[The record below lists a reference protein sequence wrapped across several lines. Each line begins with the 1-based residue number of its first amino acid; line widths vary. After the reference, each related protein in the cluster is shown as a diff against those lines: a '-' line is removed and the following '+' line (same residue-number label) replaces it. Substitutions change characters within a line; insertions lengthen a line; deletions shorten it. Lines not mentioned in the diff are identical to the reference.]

1 MKSVKQGKI
10 VLDRNMKQFR
20 GRTDRFITSFED
32 IQLKDLYFFEYP
44 DKDIIE
50 EYDEPYRENL
60 DIWDIEIIVQT
71 KT

>member
-10 VLDRNMKQFR
+10 VFDRNMKQLR

-32 IQLKDLYFFEYP
+32 IQLKDLYFFEHP
-44 DKDIIE
+44 DENIIE
-50 EYDEPYRENL
+50 EYDEPYRKNL
-60 DIWDIEIIVQT
+60 DIWDIEIIIQT